1 MADPFNGKRF
11 TVGMSLPMEI
21 VTFSE
26 SVKVVEF
33 GGLVEIPSEIQV
45 YQAVNKLYKQ
55 KEEHPD
61 KCSYVK
67 FI

>member
-11 TVGMSLPMEI
+11 TVGMSLPI

-45 YQAVNKLYKQ
+45 YT
-55 KEEHPD
+55 
-61 KCSYVK
+61 SGR
-67 FI
+67 